1 MKNERHSEKQIH
13 RTFSALF
20 IIFTFCIAA
29 ATPKTVVAFEPDSS
43 GLKII
48 RQDDFDKKFRQA
60 RDLIDD
66 EQWAKAAEKFAEL
79 VERYPDNK
87 SADVALYWLAFSH
100 KKQKNYKEADAA
112 LDRLIE
118 KFPASSWAADASV
131 MKLEIAAPLGKF
143 YPAPASTNALLG
155 ALSAAS
161 PAQALKNAGTVGA
174 GNLPPQFKSYP
185 GFAVGATPVP
195 LDRADEIKIAA
206 FQSLLAADPKR
217 AIETLGELFKPDAKA
232 SDTFKQEAL
241 RVLRRPS
248 ISRSASTLSTANQNF
263 SFSIGGE
270 KINKQFIPL
279 LRETLLKGF
288 QSERSV
294 KIRKEIIFALAALGD
309 EQWADELARLYRT
322 ESEPEIKKAIIASF
336 GGNWSNGF
344 TTAYA
349 YNLGVYTNSVSANAG
364 KNPNKGFDKLLEI
377 VRTEK
382 DTELRHL
389 AFSTLRGFAGWSAR
403 EGVIEMFSQMYDAEE
418 TDEQFKISII
428 HSLAESR
435 QNRAEMKLIDIA
447 RKDKSDKL
455 RLEAIRSLGNS
466 TNPAVLKFLE
476 DLIK

>member
-13 RTFSALF
+13 RTFSTLF

-29 ATPKTVVAFEPDSS
+29 ATPKTVNAFEPDSS

-66 EQWAKAAEKFAEL
+66 EQWAKAAEKFGEL

-100 KKQKNYKEADAA
+100 KKQKNFKEADAA

-131 MKLEIAAPLGKF
+131 MKMEIAAPLGKF

-161 PAQALKNAGTVGA
+161 PALALKNAGAVGA
-174 GNLPPQFKSYP
+174 GNLPQFKSYP
-185 GFAVGATPVP
+185 GFAVGAPPVP

-217 AIETLGELFKPDAKA
+217 AIETLGELFKPEAKA

-248 ISRSASTLSTANQNF
+248 ISRSASPLSAANQNF

-294 KIRKEIIFALAALGD
+294 KIRKEIVFALAALGD
-309 EQWADELARLYRT
+309 EQWADELARLYAA

-336 GGNWSNGF
+336 GSKWSNDF

-349 YNLGVYTNSVSANAG
+349 YNSGVYTNSVSADAG

-382 DTELRHL
+382 DLELRRL
-389 AFSTLRGFAGWSAR
+389 AFSTVREFTGWSAR
-403 EGVIEMFSQMYDAEE
+403 EGVIEMFGQMYDAEE
-418 TDEQFKISII
+418 TDEQLKISII
-428 HSLAESR
+428 HSLAESK